1 MALTDAADQV
11 RSEFASGILHRH
23 RSFVLRPCRDRAK
36 PELALGSDF
45 CRRRGCTV
53 DDDGRILLDLVQTAG
68 SHASFTRPTWRRRVT
83 SSMAL
88 LWPAMLAAFLAS
100 LVEAVGTLTITPPGP
115 PGRGGGPAPRGAVTR
130 AVWVGFIL

>member
-23 RSFVLRPCRDRAK
+23 RSFVLRPCRDRGK
-36 PELALGSDF
+36 PELGLGSDF

-68 SHASFTRPTWRRRVT
+68 SHASFTCPPWRRRVP
-83 SSMAL
+83 SSMAM
-88 LWPAMLAAFLAS
+88 LWPAMLAGAS
-100 LVEAVGTLTITPPGP
+100 PWLV
-115 PGRGGGPAPRGAVTR
+115 GAVH
-130 AVWVGFIL
+130 APCISPA

>member
-83 SSMAL
+83 SSMPL
-88 LWPAMLAAFLAS
+88 MWPAILAAFL
-100 LVEAVGTLTITPPGP
+100 PPL
-115 PGRGGGPAPRGAVTR
+115 PAPRPSLPPSLPTPP
-130 AVWVGFIL
+130 LPP